1 MKEKVLCDL
10 RPEETIRY
18 SELVVRENFVEEKT
32 NCDKVGHSRK
42 FVSSLREKWLTLI
55 KLYLFSRPIK
65 IFFIVLNYV

>member
-32 NCDKVGHSRK
+32 NCDKVGHSREICIFAERK
-42 FVSSLREKWLTLI
+42 MVNI
-55 KLYLFSRPIK
+55 NK
-65 IFFIVLNYV
+65 IIFIFETN